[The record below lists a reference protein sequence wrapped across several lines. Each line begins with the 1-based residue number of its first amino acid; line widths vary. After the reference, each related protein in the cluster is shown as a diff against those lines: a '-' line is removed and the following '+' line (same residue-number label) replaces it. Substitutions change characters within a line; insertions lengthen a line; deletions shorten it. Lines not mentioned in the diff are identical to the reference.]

1 VRQFDLDIIMISAGM
16 NMSGETIPSG
26 KSLGGSE
33 SAAIGLSEALARRG
47 HHVTLFCNTEKV
59 HSASGVFYTPIG
71 WVQNKS
77 NGAMFPKGFF
87 DFARSMP
94 SDVVIVQRMPQL
106 LGFEFNSK
114 VNLLWQHDL
123 ATRTGPSNFHGVLW
137 NTDKIVVPSMFMQKQ
152 YQKIHGGQD
161 KLYSIFRNGID
172 LELIDSTEKNEFG
185 GDVERDRFRLTYT
198 SRPERGLG
206 FLLHDVFPQ
215 ILAKEPRAKLFLSR
229 YEDPQLLP
237 LYQQLEEDMKRFG
250 DKIVNL
256 KNLGKRDLYYN
267 YRKSRLYLYPSAFEE
282 ISMITMQEVGACG
295 GVMVGP
301 WRAALPETAAG
312 THVLLKEDGTPG
324 REGDAAEN
332 GFCELK
338 PQFIRAFVDETV
350 SLMHDDEKWERLS
363 KAARKRAEQWT
374 WDGVVDSWVNLI
386 HEKIASRSS
395 EPRRMIKHFIF
406 NSDIVAAKKYAAQ
419 IGNPKYIES
428 VDGYIKNYV
437 PFVAIDDPEE
447 RRKTINEFYEQ
458 RSGGEQA
465 DYRTAFWADRE
476 PRLQV
481 LLSWMR
487 QRVEAGELPQ
497 DAKVLDFGCAH
508 GGYVRVLSNEFPKM
522 LFVGL
527 DNSPSLIR
535 CANEL
540 LKAKMPDGS
549 NAFRFPQ
556 NVTFVQADDDW
567 CKDDNRMLSCD
578 RDGCIKERNHDG
590 SHVLNHPEFDIVVC
604 MEVIEHLP
612 HAEEVI
618 GKLERLCKEDGFM
631 VFTVPFG
638 HRERD
643 ELATKGVPPVHVRAF
658 DLHDLRE
665 MFGKKKNYGVITFSD
680 YVELAL
686 DKTMPGW
693 FMVTYRNDRKGA
705 GEIDWERKFFLQGPR
720 ETLAVCMMVHN
731 SEDVLHRCLRS
742 VNKLA
747 DQLIVIDNGPSIDRT
762 AMVAREYTADV
773 RAGTNPFWCYKHL
786 AIHTPEG
793 INPGECEMAGF
804 ETPRNEST
812 EGAWTDHIL
821 WIDADEQLLEPWNV
835 WKYLRPNVFNGLALQ
850 QHHISVDPPG
860 AIKRDIPVR
869 LFRNNIGMKCYGLV
883 HEHFEFGI
891 NKGVGAECFVPGD
904 FHIHHDG
911 YLTESIRRGRFNRNL
926 KLLECDRRKYPERL
940 LGIYLYE
947 IRDNSHLANYALER
961 SGGMVTEEVEK
972 HCRTVIDTFQK
983 NFLAKD
989 VLLAEDGMEYYSRA
1003 LAILG
1008 LGIEVLV
1015 DVDIKKA
1022 GANFN
1027 GGVKRFRV
1035 MNAEEAKKIV
1045 DRKIDSMSAPLDGPY
1060 VQ

>member
-1 VRQFDLDIIMISAGM
+1 MKHYDLDLIMISAGM

-33 SAAIGLSEALARRG
+33 TCAIQLSEALARRG

-59 HSASGVFYTPIG
+59 HNARGVFYTPIG
-71 WVQNKS
+71 WVQNKM
-77 NGAMFPKGFF
+77 NGSMFPKGFF
-87 DFARSMP
+87 DFCRSMP
-94 SDVVIVQRMPQL
+94 SDAIIVQRMPQFF
-106 LGFEFNSK
+106 GFEFNSK
-114 VNLLWQHDL
+114 VNILWQHDL

-137 NTDKIVVPSMFMQKQ
+137 NLDKIAVPSLFMRKQ
-152 YQKIHGGQD
+152 YQKIHGGPD
-161 KLYSIFRNGID
+161 KLYSVFRNGID
-172 LELIDSTEKNEFG
+172 LDLIDSTDKNELG
-185 GDVERDRFRLTYT
+185 GAIERDRFRLTYT
-198 SRPERGLG
+198 SRPERGLEV
-206 FLLHDVFPQ
+206 LLRDAFPE
-215 ILAKEPRAKLFLSR
+215 ILAREPRTRLFLSR

-237 LYQQLEEDMKRFG
+237 LYQQLEEQMKRFG
-250 DKIVNL
+250 DRVVNL

-282 ISMITMQEVGACG
+282 ISMLTLNEVGACG

-312 THVLLKEDGTPG
+312 AHILLKEDGTPG
-324 REGDAAEN
+324 REGDEAEN
-332 GFCELK
+332 GFCDLK
-338 PQFIRAFVDETV
+338 PEFIRAFVDETV
-350 SLMHDDEKWERLS
+350 SLMHDDERWERLS

-374 WDGVVDSWVNLI
+374 WDGIADHWIDLI
-386 HEKIASRSS
+386 HEKIAARSS

-406 NSDIVAAKKYAAQ
+406 NSDIVAARKYAAR
-419 IGNPKYIES
+419 IGNAKYIES
-428 VDGYIKNYV
+428 VEGYIKAYV
-437 PFVAIDDPEE
+437 PFVAIEDAEE
-447 RRKTINEFYEQ
+447 RRRAINEFYER

-481 LLSWMR
+481 LLNWMR
-487 QRVEAGELPQ
+487 QKLEAGELPQ

-508 GGYVRVLSNEFPKM
+508 GGYVRTLSNEFPRMK
-522 LFVGL
+522 FVGV

-540 LKAKMPDGS
+540 LKAQLPNGQ
-549 NAFRFPQ
+549 ATFRYPQ
-556 NVTFVQADDDW
+556 SCLFVVGDENISLHEL
-567 CKDDNRMLSCD
+567 NRSIFNED
-578 RDGCIKERNHDG
+578 AR
-590 SHVLNHPEFDIVVC
+590 FDLIVC
-604 MEVIEHLP
+604 MEVLEHLP
-612 HAEEVI
+612 HAEEVV
-618 GKLERLCKEDGFM
+618 GKLEKLCKEDGLM

-643 ELATKGVPPVHVRAF
+643 ELVTKGIPPVHVRAF
-658 DLHDLRE
+658 DLHDLRD

-680 YVELAL
+680 YTELQL
-686 DKTMPGW
+686 DRTMPGW
-693 FMVTYRNDRKGA
+693 FMVTYRNDRKGV

-747 DQLIVIDNGPSIDRT
+747 DQLIVVDNGPSMDRT
-762 AMVAREYTADV
+762 AALAREYTTDV

-786 AIHTPEG
+786 VIHSPDG
-793 INPGECEMAGF
+793 INPDECEMAGF

-812 EGAWTDHIL
+812 EGAWTDWTI

-869 LFRNNIGMKCYGLV
+869 LFRNGIGMKCYGLV

-891 NKGVGAECFVPGD
+891 NKGIGAECFCPGD

-911 YLTESIRRGRFNRNL
+911 YLTETIRRGRFARNL
-926 KLLECDRRKYPERL
+926 KLLECDRRKYPHRL

-947 IRDNSHLANYALER
+947 IRDNSHLANY
-961 SGGMVTEEVEK
+961 
-972 HCRTVIDTFQK
+972 
-983 NFLAKD
+983 
-989 VLLAEDGMEYYSRA
+989 
-1003 LAILG
+1003 
-1008 LGIEVLV
+1008 
-1015 DVDIKKA
+1015 
-1022 GANFN
+1022 
-1027 GGVKRFRV
+1027 
-1035 MNAEEAKKIV
+1035 
-1045 DRKIDSMSAPLDGPY
+1045 
-1060 VQ
+1060 